1 MPILIVL
8 VHRSTL
14 HRDRPNEHERS
25 IHLALYSTRGDP
37 HPAMRAKEQMA
48 ELDPHGRRSS
58 D

>member
-37 HPAMRAKEQMA
+37 HPAMRANARMA
-48 ELDPHGRRSS
+48 D
-58 D
+58 